1 MYKIGEAIQKNTSF
15 SMTFSQRGAGGQPRL
30 KNFPRKFLMGGGGKC
45 KWKNQKIPNS
55 NFDEEK
61 TTITIKTRHFLEKI
75 VYL

>member
-1 MYKIGEAIQKNTSF
+1 
-15 SMTFSQRGAGGQPRL
+15 
-30 KNFPRKFLMGGGGKC
+30 MGGGGFGGG